1 MALNQGKHII
11 EVIDGKRCTLVESG
25 ISMDRM
31 EFLKSILEFNG
42 YQVKASVDETETWK
56 IGVTDLVFH
65 AVVDVYKRKLRDRSG
80 HIITPAYWLQL
91 TDQQTE
97 AEINY
102 WNRTPANA

>member
-25 ISMDRM
+25 ISLNRK

-42 YQVKASVDETETWK
+42 YEVKTAVDEAGAWK
-56 IGVTDLVFH
+56 IGVTDVVFH
-65 AVVDVYKRKLRDRSG
+65 AVVDIYKRRLHSPNG

-91 TDQQTE
+91 TDHQTE
-97 AEINY
+97 AEVNY
-102 WNRTPANA
+102 WKRVR

>member
-25 ISMDRM
+25 ISAERKD
-31 EFLKSILEFNG
+31 FLKTILEFNS
-42 YQVKASVDETETWK
+42 YEVKTAVDEAGTWK

-65 AVVDVYKRKLRDRSG
+65 AVVDVYKRRLHSVNG
-80 HIITPAYWLQL
+80 HRITPAYWLQM

-97 AEINY
+97 AEVNY
-102 WNRTPANA
+102 WTK

>member
-25 ISMDRM
+25 ISLNRK

-42 YQVKASVDETETWK
+42 YEVKTVVDEAGTWK
-56 IGVTDLVFH
+56 IGVTNVVFH
-65 AVVDVYKRKLRDRSG
+65 AVVDIYKRKLHSPNG

-91 TDQQTE
+91 TDHQTE
-97 AEINY
+97 AEVNY
-102 WNRTPANA
+102 WTRVR